1 VKRVTAYLYGGNRV
15 GKDAGKRVL
24 CNTFSVCVETRTG
37 YSVRVYCTGLLRIG
51 LLSYVSRKEVAETL
65 LVRVRVRSTVPV
77 YALLY
82 VGFGLLS
89 YVSRKLNLPRNQSV
103 LYVQKSV
110 RNP

>member
-1 VKRVTAYLYGGNRV
+1 
-15 GKDAGKRVL
+15 
-24 CNTFSVCVETRTG
+24 
-37 YSVRVYCTGLLRIG
+37 
-51 LLSYVSRKEVAETL
+51 VAETS
-65 LVRVRVRSTVPV
+65 LVRVCVRVRSTVPV

-82 VGFGLLS
+82 VGIGLLLS